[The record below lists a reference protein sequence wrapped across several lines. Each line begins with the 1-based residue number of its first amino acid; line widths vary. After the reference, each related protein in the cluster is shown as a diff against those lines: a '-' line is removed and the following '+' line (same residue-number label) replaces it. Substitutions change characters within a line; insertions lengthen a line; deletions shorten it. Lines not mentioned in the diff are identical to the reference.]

1 MNTRPLSARAFTL
14 AELLVVVLILGIL
27 AAVTVPRFA
36 GATDEARTASAQSTL
51 GAVRSSIATFRMN
64 AVINGGD
71 PYPTLAELRGDTV
84 VRTDVPPNP
93 FSGVAGIQGVSG
105 SQAQARAVVS
115 AGSAG
120 WNYFVDNAA
129 DPPVA
134 VFYANDATV
143 TTHGDGDGGFLGANE
158 L

>member
-1 MNTRPLSARAFTL
+1 MTGPRRQPRAFTL

-64 AVINGGD
+64 AVISGSD
-71 PYPTLAELRGDTV
+71 PYPTLSELQNGTV
-84 VRTDVPPNP
+84 VRFELPPNP
-93 FSGVAGIQGVSG
+93 YSGVSGVQGVSE
-105 SQAQARAVVS
+105 SQALSRAVVG
-115 AGSAG
+115 AQSAG
-120 WNYFVDNAA
+120 WNYFVDNEA

-134 VFYANDATV
+134 IFYANDETV
-143 TTHGDGDGGFLGANE
+143 TTQSDGAGGFLGANE